1 MTGPS
6 ASRMVSRSQR
16 WAGSA
21 WSRAGEALAVRR
33 RRAGLAAP
41 GARGTQ
47 ATTREL
53 RARLGTG
60 CAEQGL
66 VGGTEV
72 GYGQPIRIQL
82 PDLLGDGDGDLDV
95 LAAAGDVEA
104 LGVRA
109 ELRLGVQRL
118 VADGQQSGGGDPVA
132 ESVRGHGRG
141 LHVHGE

>member
-21 WSRAGEALAVRR
+21 WSRAGQKSRM
-33 RRAGLAAP
+33 
-41 GARGTQ
+41 
-47 ATTREL
+47 

-95 LAAAGDVEA
+95 LAAAGDVET

-118 VADGQQSGGGDPVA
+118 VADGQQSRSEERRVGKECRA
-132 ESVRGHGRG
+132 RLSRC
-141 LHVHGE
+141 